1 MFSKLS
7 EKKGFHIVKE
17 NREGVLEYGPLWA
30 ASNEA
35 TLNRT
40 VHVIKHWLNEIRLCA
55 PDWWALGS
63 AEGGGLAMNDG
74 ITACIDVLRSVLTH
88 LDQKNKKLLHLD
100 SDDLVSSFKPYTA
113 ALHRY
118 FGGMSFE
125 DRKRFRELRG
135 NPGTDDSHQT
145 LPTSNS

>member
-1 MFSKLS
+1 
-7 EKKGFHIVKE
+7 
-17 NREGVLEYGPLWA
+17 
-30 ASNEA
+30 
-35 TLNRT
+35 
-40 VHVIKHWLNEIRLCA
+40 
-55 PDWWALGS
+55 
-63 AEGGGLAMNDG
+63 MNDG